1 MMLKGSPVKDNSKNI
16 NDFDKGKKKNF
27 KINKTK
33 RKLDE
38 CQESQLKSTEKPDWK
53 KLKLEKKELKAK
65 RKQKSAGGNEVYVI
79 SLKAKKIWEEVRR
92 EDCKKERKVELC
104 KELYEL
110 IKEKVKSLVYAHDT
124 VRVIETLFSA
134 GGEDVRAKLFEELK
148 ENILDLCKNKYS
160 RFFVSKILKQG
171 TKQQK
176 DYVINVMM
184 GNVVKLM
191 HHKIACDV
199 LEIAYNDCAN
209 AKQRSHMIQEFFGPR
224 FRLFKEEIPN
234 LKTAIEKYPDL
245 KERIL
250 SDVNLALQPILT
262 KGVFT
267 NVLMHTLLK
276 EYLYVCSDS
285 EKRNIIDA
293 VREGLLPILH
303 TRDGARVAMLCLW
316 NGTPKDK
323 KLILRSFRGN
333 MVKIALEE
341 YGHMVLLAAF
351 DATDDT
357 VFVSKAV
364 LSELMENLDSLTEN
378 ENGKKVLRYLV
389 APRNKLFFH
398 PHVLAVL
405 EEGDKFPNSKKELML
420 KHREL
425 QNFVAKPIL
434 QMIHK
439 NINVLARDSHW
450 TLFIGAALQTLHDDL
465 ITGIFQSLAEICAEA
480 YLPGDEN
487 HFLEVAFVCKMISYI
502 IQCDKQRYQ
511 EDRPIFSTYLVNAT
525 ESEMKG
531 WCLTNRG
538 CFILIK
544 LLESGIPVI
553 IGRVK
558 EILSSAKS
566 KLKKL
571 EFPGA
576 EILLKKL
583 Q

>member
-1 MMLKGSPVKDNSKNI
+1 MFLSE
-16 NDFDKGKKKNF
+16 
-27 KINKTK
+27 KT
-33 RKLDE
+33 
-38 CQESQLKSTEKPDWK
+38 DWK
-53 KLKLEKKELKAK
+53 KLKLEKKELKAQ
-65 RKQKSAGGNEVYVI
+65 RKQKSAGGNEVYEI
-79 SLKAKKIWEEVRR
+79 GMKAKKIWEEARR

-110 IKEKVKSLVYAHDT
+110 LKEKVKYFIYAHDT

-134 GGEDVRAKLFEELK
+134 GGEAVRASLFEELK
-148 ENILDLCKNKYS
+148 DDILDLCKNKYS

-176 DYVINVMM
+176 NYVINVMM

-209 AKQRSHMIQEFFGPR
+209 ATQRSHMIQEFFGPR

-234 LKTAIEKYPDL
+234 LSTAIEKYPDL
-245 KERIL
+245 KEKIL
-250 SDVNLALQPILT
+250 SDVNLALQPVLT

-267 NVLMHTLLK
+267 NVLVHTLLK

-285 EKRNIIDA
+285 EKRNVIDA
-293 VREGLLPILH
+293 IREGLLPILH
-303 TRDGARVAMLCLW
+303 TRDGARVAMLCIW

-323 KLILRSFRGN
+323 KIILKSFHGN
-333 MVKIALEE
+333 IVKIASEE

-351 DATDDT
+351 DAVDDT

-364 LSELMENLDSLTEN
+364 LSELLGKLDSLAEN
-378 ENGKKVLRYLV
+378 EHGKKILRYLV
-389 APRNKLFFH
+389 SPRSKLFFH
-398 PHVLAVL
+398 PQVLAVL
-405 EEGDKFPNSKKELML
+405 EEGDKFPHSKKELTQ

-434 QMIHK
+434 EMLCK

-450 TLFIGAALQTLHDDL
+450 TLFIGAALETLRDDS
-465 ITGIFQSLAEICAEA
+465 ITGIFQTLAEMCADP
-480 YLPGDEN
+480 YLPGDKN
-487 HFLEVAFVCKMISYI
+487 HFLEVSFMCKMISYVI
-502 IQCDKQRYQ
+502 RCDKRRY
-511 EDRPIFSTYLVNAT
+511 EENLPTFSTYLIDAT

-544 LLESGIPVI
+544 LLESEIPV
-553 IGRVK
+553 VVEK
-558 EILSSAKS
+558 VTNLLSSAKS
-566 KLKKL
+566 KLKQL

-583 Q
+583 K